1 MFEQRIA
8 VGGIGRMNDPR
19 LHVNEEPRND
29 FVDVAVGMA
38 VTFGFFFLIAL
49 VATVIQLLS

>member
-1 MFEQRIA
+1 
-8 VGGIGRMNDPR
+8 MNDPR